1 VPSTKSITKPRPQAT
16 SSAAVASHALPV
28 ATQPLLLSPII
39 ATGSTPLYRLAK
51 SALLRLLESGQF
63 APGQTLPN
71 ETQLASA
78 LQVSMGTL
86 RKAVDEL
93 VHEHILVRRQGKGT
107 FVALHSNDR
116 FLFQF
121 FHVEPR
127 PDPSDMR
134 AVMPKEYPVVDN
146 VAFTSA
152 KATEDEAYALRLR
165 VGDKV
170 LRIDNRL
177 SLSGKA
183 IVHDRIVVSAQLFN
197 GLTEQRFVQRP
208 STIYNLYQT
217 DHGIT
222 VLRAQERARAA
233 AASPDT
239 ARVLGLRAGTPVLEV
254 YRVATTFGDKPVE
267 LRISSIDTR
276 QHDYVSVLSQQA

>member
-1 VPSTKSITKPRPQAT
+1 MPTPQSTSHKP
-16 SSAAVASHALPV
+16 AAARKAAAQSQIASQPVLLTPIV
-28 ATQPLLLSPII
+28 AT
-39 ATGSTPLYRLAK
+39 GNTPLYRLAK

-107 FVALHSNDR
+107 FVALHSSDR

-127 PDPSDMR
+127 PDPHDMR

-146 VAFTSA
+146 MAFATA

-165 VGDKV
+165 TGDKV

-177 SLSGKA
+177 SLAGKA
-183 IVHDRIVVSAQLFN
+183 IVHDRIVISAQLFS

-208 STIYNLYQT
+208 STIYNLYQA

-239 ARVLGLRAGTPVLEV
+239 ARVLALRAGTPVLEV
-254 YRVATTFGDKPVE
+254 YRIATTFGDKPVE

-276 QHDYVSVLSQQA
+276 QHDYVSVLAQQV